1 VSLLASLLAGCAVGG
16 GEAGSFLGTGRQ
28 EVKIPSN
35 GSSTVATIHAGLSKG
50 TATCALVDP
59 NGRLAEAL
67 PLETTSETSTSVTL
81 TPVEGTWRFI
91 CEIADASGWYEVAW
105 RD

>member
-1 VSLLASLLAGCAVGG
+1 VSSLALIFAGCTVGG

-35 GSSTVATIHAGLSKG
+35 GSTVATIRAGLSKG
-50 TATCALVDP
+50 TASCALVDP
-59 NGRLAEAL
+59 TGRPAAAL
-67 PLETTSETSTSVTL
+67 PLEATSEISTSVTL
-81 TPVEGTWRFI
+81 TPVQGTWTFV

-105 RD
+105 KG